1 MAATNIALAIWR
13 VTNKFSAFCSLIG
26 FSSIRRIKPSSRTNN
41 RLLYLYQQRHGQTE
55 HRIPPHRQCFN
66 VSGNPMATVITV
78 SSTHTLTVDNC
89 KRFAKTKELQS
100 QRTKADTQ
108 LQHICFCPDTRQH
121 PNIRQAL
128 SPLHQ

>member
-55 HRIPPHRQCFN
+55 HRIPPHRQCFT

-89 KRFAKTKELQS
+89 KRFAKTKEVQA
-100 QRTKADTQ
+100 THKGDTFAPH
-108 LQHICFCPDTRQH
+108 LFCSDT
-121 PNIRQAL
+121 PTLNFSKL
-128 SPLHQ
+128 GT